1 MLSCLLMTLIN
12 GLHPGIEVAETFLL
26 SALKQ
31 DKEKK
36 YYKPPAK
43 CFFVSKPIASSVVQ
57 TESNEEMD
65 EHADT
70 KFNMLG
76 SQIQKNYRL
85 QNSDKNDKESDEEDS
100 NKFDNLIGYFINC
113 F

>member
-1 MLSCLLMTLIN
+1 MLNCLLMTLIN

-31 DKEKK
+31 DQEIK

-43 CFFVSKPIASSVVQ
+43 CFFVSKPNASSVVQ
-57 TESNEEMD
+57 TESSEEMD

-76 SQIQKNYRL
+76 SQIQKNYRIATKMTRKVMKRIVISL
-85 QNSDKNDKESDEEDS
+85 AT
-100 NKFDNLIGYFINC
+100 
-113 F
+113 